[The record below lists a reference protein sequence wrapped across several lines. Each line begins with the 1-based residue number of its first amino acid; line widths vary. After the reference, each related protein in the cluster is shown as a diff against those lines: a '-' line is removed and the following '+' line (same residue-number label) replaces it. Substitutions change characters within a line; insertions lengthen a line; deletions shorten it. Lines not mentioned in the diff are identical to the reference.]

1 MFCQPNDRRKTNQNS
16 QPVIMGIE
24 EVMRALSIS
33 GPYAYRVIRM
43 LNSEMEQKGYTTIK
57 GKVSQKY
64 FCEHFHC
71 GDGAP
76 PDERPADACLH
87 E

>member
-1 MFCQPNDRRKTNQNS
+1 MDQNS
-16 QPVIMGIE
+16 QPVIMGVE

-33 GPYAYRVIRM
+33 RPYAYRIIRM

-57 GKVSQKY
+57 GKVSRKY
-64 FCEHFHC
+64 FYERFHC

-76 PDERPADACLH
+76 RRETR
-87 E
+87 